1 MIPYWILFGVFALA
15 ALVTGRQT
23 QHRYTPAVL
32 AAALFLTIMIGLRYE
47 VGGDWFAYLALLKHV
62 RLLDLASALRASDPG
77 YAFITWVA
85 AQNGL
90 GLWAVDLVCAAI
102 FTWGLLELCRDQPNT
117 WLALVIAVPYLV
129 IVVAMGYT
137 RQAAALGLLMA
148 ALPQYFRGRL
158 WRVALALVIAAAFH
172 KSAIIVIPLL
182 VIASSRR
189 RFLTILSLG
198 AVALMIYYL
207 FVVSA
212 VDRLFAGYVAARYNA
227 SGAGI
232 RIAMNLVPASIF
244 LIWSRRFRM
253 EREERRLWT
262 VLSLGSF
269 VAFAMFLVVPSSTA
283 VDRISLYL
291 IPLQVVVLSRL
302 AYAFSAT
309 EAPSIALK
317 FGVIGYSLL
326 VQFVWLNFADNVRAW
341 LPYRNYLTE
350 SRTQD

>member
-1 MIPYWILFGVFALA
+1 MIPYWVLFGVFALA
-15 ALVTGRQT
+15 AATTARHTGR
-23 QHRYTPAVL
+23 RYSPALV
-32 AAALFLTIMIGLRYE
+32 AAFLFLTIMVGLRYE
-47 VGGDWFAYLALLKHV
+47 VGGDWFAYRAMLKHV
-62 RLLDLASALRASDPG
+62 GLLDLSAALRVSDPA

-85 AQNGL
+85 AQG
-90 GLWAVDLVCAAI
+90 GYRLWAVNLVCAAI
-102 FTWGLLELCRDQPNT
+102 FAWGLIELSRDQPNT
-117 WLALVIAVPYLV
+117 WLALVVAVPYLA

-158 WRVALALVIAAAFH
+158 WRVALALIVAAAFH

-189 RFLTILSLG
+189 RFLTVLSLG

-212 VDRLFAGYVAARYNA
+212 VDSLFTHYVAAKYNA

-244 LIWSRRFRM
+244 LIWSGRFRM

-269 VAFAMFLVVPSSTA
+269 LAFAMFLVVPSSTA

-302 AYAFSAT
+302 PYAFSDS
-309 EAPSIALK
+309 EAPSVALK
-317 FGVIGYSLL
+317 FGVIAYSLV
-326 VQFVWLNFADNVRAW
+326 VQFVWLNFADNAFAW
-341 LPYRNYLTE
+341 VPYRNYLTQ
-350 SRTQD
+350 SQTR